1 MTQEKLTQT
10 NCSIST
16 LFAEDSLVKAFQS
29 LENGKDS
36 AIPEE
41 LSSLRSPGLPPL
53 KNLSICSLKMF
64 PDCYRITVLA
74 SHDGQDVCDHPRY
87 VG

>member
-10 NCSIST
+10 NCPIST
-16 LFAEDSLVKAFQS
+16 LYAEDSLAKAFRS

-74 SHDGQDVCDHPRY
+74 SHDGQDVCGHHRY
-87 VG
+87 IG